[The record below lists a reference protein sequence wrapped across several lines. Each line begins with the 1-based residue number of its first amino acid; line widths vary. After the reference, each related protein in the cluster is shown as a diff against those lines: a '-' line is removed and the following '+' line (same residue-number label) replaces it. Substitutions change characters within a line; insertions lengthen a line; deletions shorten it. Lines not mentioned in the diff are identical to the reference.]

1 MKSEYEI
8 WSDNLL
14 EAHWFMELDPS
25 LSTAKIKNIGKRGSN
40 PVAVEQL
47 VVYDR
52 PDIILLKDEN
62 PILVVEKTREV
73 PTGHNV
79 GQRVARLARAAEFS
93 VPTLFF
99 LPFDAMKHG
108 KHSSICSLNVR
119 LIRAMLR
126 MTEIHEVPVLPVNW
140 PMDSDGEL
148 IVDGSENNHI
158 SVLISAL
165 IGESESEKS
174 SAMQKEV
181 RWLKSELLRREMAY
195 QPYSQLPK
203 SARFESTKDFFSGL
217 GFRSLVGVDGLESR
231 AQSLVY
237 RIDMSPEKCRRQDPY
252 TGMQFIYDYGWLRKG
267 KKPSD
272 RESNLILH
280 VPRVDAATWLAA
292 NPEDYE
298 TKSCNW
304 YLVADAIVL
313 KDAVIPITEWPLS
326 DSN

>member
-1 MKSEYEI
+1 MSAGYEI

-14 EAHWFMELDPS
+14 EAHWFMELEP
-25 LSTAKIKNIGKRGSN
+25 LLNAAEVQNIGKRGSN
-40 PVAVEQL
+40 PLAVEKL

-52 PDIILLKDEN
+52 PDIILLKDEK

-108 KHSSICSLNVR
+108 KHSSICSLNAR

-148 IVDGSENNHI
+148 VVDGSENSHLSELV
-158 SVLISAL
+158 SVLV
-165 IGESESEKS
+165 GESESEKHNVIH
-174 SAMQKEV
+174 QEIV
-181 RWLKSELLRREMAY
+181 WLKDELLRRETAY
-195 QPYSQLPK
+195 PPYSQLPK
-203 SARFESTKDFFSGL
+203 SVGFMSTKDFFLSL
-217 GFRSLVGVDGLESR
+217 GFQSLGGVERLETR
-231 AQSLVY
+231 AESLVY
-237 RIDMSPEKCRRQDPY
+237 TIDMSPEKCRRQDPY

-267 KKPSD
+267 KKPSNRD
-272 RESNLILH
+272 SNLILH